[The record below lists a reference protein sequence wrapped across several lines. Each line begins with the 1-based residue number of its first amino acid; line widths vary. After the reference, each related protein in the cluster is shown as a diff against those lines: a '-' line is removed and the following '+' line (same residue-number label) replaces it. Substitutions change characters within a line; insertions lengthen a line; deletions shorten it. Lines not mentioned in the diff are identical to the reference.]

1 MKEIV
6 KISGQDEQEL
16 TVRFEKHRK
25 KLREQM
31 MKEHPEL
38 VAMFEER
45 RRLLDEQLER
55 KWPDVYALVLKQR
68 EKDSRLK

>member
-1 MKEIV
+1 
-6 KISGQDEQEL
+6 
-16 TVRFEKHRK
+16 
-25 KLREQM
+25 

-68 EKDSRLK
+68 EKDSRLNNKQSGIQIRASESADVPGSTSW

>member
-1 MKEIV
+1 
-6 KISGQDEQEL
+6 
-16 TVRFEKHRK
+16 
-25 KLREQM
+25 

-55 KWPDVYALVLKQR
+55 KMAGCVCSGLKTA
-68 EKDSRLK
+68 

>member
-1 MKEIV
+1 
-6 KISGQDEQEL
+6 
-16 TVRFEKHRK
+16 
-25 KLREQM
+25 M
-31 MKEHPEL
+31 MKAHPEL

>member
-1 MKEIV
+1 MLSIGG
-6 KISGQDEQEL
+6 IPIRRGGF
-16 TVRFEKHRK
+16 TRK

-31 MKEHPEL
+31 LKEHPEL

-68 EKDSRLK
+68 EKDSRSK